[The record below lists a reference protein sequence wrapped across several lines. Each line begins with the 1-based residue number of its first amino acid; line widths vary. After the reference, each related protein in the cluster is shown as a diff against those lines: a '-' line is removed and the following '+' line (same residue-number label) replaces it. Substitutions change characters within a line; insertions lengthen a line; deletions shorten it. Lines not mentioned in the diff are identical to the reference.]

1 MLTRNTNRM
10 KDRKVKKK
18 KRAEQRNTNHKS
30 DTSLT
35 ELQLAELHPFWRR

>member
-18 KRAEQRNTNHKS
+18 KEQRNTNHKS

-35 ELQLAELHPFWRR
+35 ELQSAELHPLWRH